1 MMRKLLLTLVLLFP
15 AVAAS
20 AATWAPDF
28 AQSTLQWQSSWGAS
42 PVTGVFKS
50 WTAAIMFDPDDLKS
64 SSITAT
70 INIASL
76 DTRYPERDDAL
87 RGADWFD
94 TAQHPTATFTSTDIR
109 KTSQGYVAAGHLTL
123 GGVSKPLALPFTL
136 SIAPGAGGTQVATV
150 DAKTTLSRLAFNIG
164 KNAWKSTGQ
173 IHDAV
178 HLSLHLV
185 ATAPAR

>member
-1 MMRKLLLTLVLLFP
+1 MKKLLLTLALLFP
-15 AVAAS
+15 AITAS
-20 AATWAPDF
+20 AATWTPDLT
-28 AQSTLQWQSSWGAS
+28 QSTLQWQSSWGAS

-50 WTAAIMFDPDDLKS
+50 WTAAIVFDPNDLKS
-64 SSITAT
+64 ASITAT

-76 DTRYPERDDAL
+76 DTNYPERDDAL
-87 RGADWFD
+87 KGADWFD
-94 TAQHPTATFTSTDIR
+94 AAQHPTAIFTSTDIR

-164 KNAWKSTGQ
+164 KNAWKVTDQ

-178 HLSLHLV
+178 GISLHLV
-185 ATAPAR
+185 ATAAAR